1 MATVI
6 KYKGQ
11 KLRVAQ
17 DAKTNEILFAVCDI
31 ENILNITN
39 KTQRKKK
46 VYAMLEINKFKKA
59 DFSSKYNSGFLH
71 AMNAEELFCYLSTI
85 DTKESKELTNFIK
98 DFLAE
103 KHKEQPEHKE
113 ETTKKP
119 QDKNTNIVTINNV
132 DVIFG
137 NSDNGVFCT
146 SLDIAKVFEKRHDN
160 VLAGIKQILSD
171 LREIGTFKELLNF
184 QKSYRTM
191 EIKGF
196 DKVAGKTKKIPYY
209 KLSRDGFALF
219 AMSFTGKKALQFKIA
234 FIDTF
239 NQLEKAYL
247 NGISKKTDN
256 TDLFLKEYLK
266 QQNILHN
273 EILLKLDSMFK
284 IEPDKN
290 KKIEILES
298 KINIQEEQIS
308 KLTKEL
314 LLSKNEMIELQRW
327 IIRGRKDK
335 QQTRQHLEF

>member
-85 DTKESKELTNFIK
+85 DSKESKELTNFIK
-98 DFLAE
+98 DFLANKYTE
-103 KHKEQPEHKE
+103 KPEHKE
-113 ETTKKP
+113 ENTKKP
-119 QDKNTNIVTINNV
+119 QGKNTNIVTINNV

-146 SLDIAKVFEKRHDN
+146 SLDIAKVFEKDHKN
-160 VLAGIKQILSD
+160 ILRLIYEKIENEELTNFNEHNFVPVNYKDSKNE
-171 LREIGTFKELLNF
+171 LRPAFNLT
-184 QKSYRTM
+184 
-191 EIKGF
+191 
-196 DKVAGKTKKIPYY
+196 
-209 KLSRDGFALF
+209 RDGF
-219 AMSFTGKKALQFKIA
+219 SFIVMGVTGRKADIWKIK
-234 FIDTF
+234 FIDAF
-239 NQLEKAYL
+239 NKLEKAYL
-247 NGISKKTDN
+247 NGISKKTDSS
-256 TDLFLKEYLK
+256 DLFLKECLK

-273 EILLKLDSMFK
+273 EILLRLENMFQV
-284 IEPDKN
+284 EPDKN